1 MTGPSRRALA
11 GAFAALALLAEPAA
25 AQQLGGNGTQ
35 KKALGQR
42 AQPNDPTLVPLVVPR
57 AAVGRRINQRLSQR
71 LNTRIERFVPKQA
84 TPATQP
90 GATLYQ
96 TRPEDTLDPR

>member
-1 MTGPSRRALA
+1 MKGWVVVAVSGGL
-11 GAFAALALLAEPAA
+11 AALAVPSA
-25 AQQLGGNGTQ
+25 AQQLGSSGGQ

-42 AQPNDPTLVPLVVPR
+42 AQPNDPTLVPLIVPR

-71 LNTRIERFVPKQA
+71 LSTRIERFVPKQA
-84 TPATQP
+84 APATIP
-90 GATLYQ
+90 GVTLYQ